1 MPAAID
7 HDARRIALAEVA
19 ADLVAM
25 GGAAPGTMRAVAKLA
40 GFSTKAV
47 THYFADKR
55 ALMLLTYRHAALSSQ
70 ARTDASQP
78 EGGGDIAAL
87 LDALLPTDRKVE
99 RDWRVW
105 FSFWGLAIA
114 DPEFAA
120 EQRVRVRE
128 FIARIADCLAA
139 DPRYAHLGAEDR
151 PRAASALL
159 AALIGLVTQAI
170 FDAEAW
176 PPARQAEA
184 ISEALL
190 QIAGAAEAPGRVAQ
204 DRA

>member
-19 ADLVAM
+19 ADLVAA
-25 GGAAPGTMRAVAKLA
+25 GGAEAATVRAVATAA

-87 LDALLPTDRKVE
+87 LHALLPADPKVE

-114 DPEFAA
+114 DREFAA
-120 EQRVRVRE
+120 EQRERMRNFVD
-128 FIARIADCLAA
+128 RIAGCLAA
-139 DPRYAHLGAEDR
+139 DPDYAHLAADER
-151 PRAASALL
+151 PRIASALL
-159 AALIGLVTQAI
+159 AALIGIVTQAI
-170 FDAEAW
+170 FDAETW
-176 PPARQAEA
+176 PAAQQQRA
-184 ISEALL
+184 IEEALAR
-190 QIAGAAEAPGRVAQ
+190 IAGRSAVQGEE
-204 DRA
+204 

>member
-7 HDARRIALAEVA
+7 HEARRIALAEVA
-19 ADLVAM
+19 ADLVAA
-25 GGAAPGTMRAVAKLA
+25 GGAEAATVRAVATAA

-78 EGGGDIAAL
+78 EGLADIAAL
-87 LDALLPTDRKVE
+87 LHALLPADPKVE

-120 EQRVRVRE
+120 EQRVRMRDFV
-128 FIARIADCLAA
+128 ARIAECLAA
-139 DPRYAHLGAEDR
+139 DPDYAHLAADER
-151 PRAASALL
+151 PRVASALL
-159 AALIGLVTQAI
+159 AALIGIVTQVI
-170 FDAEAW
+170 FDTETWPAEQQQRAIDDAL
-176 PPARQAEA
+176 AR
-184 ISEALL
+184 
-190 QIAGAAEAPGRVAQ
+190 IAGRSVIQGENQA
-204 DRA
+204 

>member
-7 HDARRIALAEVA
+7 HEARRIALAEVA
-19 ADLVAM
+19 ADLVAA
-25 GGAAPGTMRAVAKLA
+25 GGAEAATVRAVATAA

-78 EGGGDIAAL
+78 EGRADIAAL
-87 LDALLPTDRKVE
+87 LHALLPADPKVE

-120 EQRVRVRE
+120 EQRVRMRDFV
-128 FIARIADCLAA
+128 ARIAECLAA
-139 DPRYAHLGAEDR
+139 DPDYAHLAADER
-151 PRAASALL
+151 PRVASALL
-159 AALIGLVTQAI
+159 AALIGIVTQAI
-170 FDAEAW
+170 FDTETW
-176 PPARQAEA
+176 PAAQQQRAIDDALAR
-184 ISEALL
+184 
-190 QIAGAAEAPGRVAQ
+190 IAGRSVIQGENQA
-204 DRA
+204 

>member
-19 ADLVAM
+19 AALVAK
-25 GGAAPGTMRAVAKLA
+25 GGAEAATVRAVASLA

-70 ARTDASQP
+70 VRTDASQP
-78 EGGGDIAAL
+78 EGSGDVAAL
-87 LDALLPTDRKVE
+87 LDALLPTDPKVE

-120 EQRVRVRE
+120 EQRARVRE
-128 FIARIADCLAA
+128 FSARIADCLAA
-139 DPRYAHLGAEDR
+139 DPLYAHLTAEAR
-151 PRAASALL
+151 PRIASAVL
-159 AALIGLVTQAI
+159 AALIGIVTQAI
-170 FDAEAW
+170 FDTEAW

-184 ISEALL
+184 VHEALQ
-190 QIAGAAEAPGRVAQ
+190 QIAGKAGTQER
-204 DRA
+204 